1 MSTTARRIGAETS
14 KTRAALLDAAEKL
27 MLEEGYAAVTSRRL
41 AARAGLK
48 PQLVHYYFRT
58 MDDLF
63 LALFRRRADQGLE
76 RQARA
81 LSSSQPLWSL
91 WELSRDPRGTALTME
106 FTALANHRKAIRT
119 ELSDS
124 AERYRAGL
132 LDGFR
137 SVLAGYD
144 IDQHDFPPLVCA
156 VLMTSISTFLVIEEA
171 MLGMSTGHE
180 ETVAFV
186 EDLIRRVE
194 GDRRTAAA
202 DVASVRP
209 DQPGGKAALMRVVVD
224 FEQCESNAL
233 CMGILPEVFEVRDDD
248 FLYVLNENPP
258 EALREK
264 LMEAVRS
271 CPKNAI
277 SIED

>member
-1 MSTTARRIGAETS
+1 VSTTARRIGAETS
-14 KTRAALLDAAEKL
+14 KTRGLLLDAAEKL
-27 MLEEGYAAVTSRRL
+27 MLEDGYAAVTSRRL

-81 LSSSQPLWSL
+81 LATEQPLWTL
-91 WELSRDPRGTALTME
+91 WDLSRDARGTALTME

-119 ELSDS
+119 ELLAS

-132 LDGFR
+132 LEGFR
-137 SVLAGYD
+137 TVLARYD
-144 IDQHDFPPLVCA
+144 IDQTAYPPMVCA
-156 VLMTSISTFLVIEEA
+156 VLMTSVSTFLVIESA

-194 GDRRTAAA
+194 GDRRDVAA
-202 DVASVRP
+202 DVASVLPINREERP
-209 DQPGGKAALMRVVVD
+209 
-224 FEQCESNAL
+224 S
-233 CMGILPEVFEVRDDD
+233 
-248 FLYVLNENPP
+248 
-258 EALREK
+258 
-264 LMEAVRS
+264 
-271 CPKNAI
+271 
-277 SIED
+277 